1 MTGTGSDGGAPMDGP
16 LPVTDPPPKAPPTT
30 PKHPAPHRR
39 RPDGRM
45 PALAGARPIKEG
57 IA

>member
-1 MTGTGSDGGAPMDGP
+1 MTGTGSDGGAPMDGR
-16 LPVTDPPPKAPPTT
+16 LPASATPPIPPSTT

-39 RPDGRM
+39 RPAGRI
-45 PALAGARPIKEG
+45 PAVVGARLIKEG